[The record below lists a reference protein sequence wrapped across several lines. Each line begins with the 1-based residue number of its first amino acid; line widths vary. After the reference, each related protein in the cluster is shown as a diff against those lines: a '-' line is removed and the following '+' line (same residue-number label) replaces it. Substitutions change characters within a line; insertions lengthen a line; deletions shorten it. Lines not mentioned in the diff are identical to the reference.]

1 MVTLETVWQTGL
13 TFPNVEKSTSF
24 AEPALKVRGNL
35 MACVPTNKA
44 AEPNSILIR
53 IDRNDRPALLAED
66 PNLYYA
72 PDHYLGYDGVLVR
85 LQHLTPEIL
94 HDLLAM
100 AHKFVARKVPAARS
114 STRKSAPR
122 KPETEARKGLA
133 LKSPFLFGPN
143 PRQSKHPSSM

>member
-1 MVTLETVWQTGL
+1 
-13 TFPNVEKSTSF
+13 
-24 AEPALKVRGNL
+24 

-85 LQHLTPEIL
+85 LQNLTPEIL

-100 AHKFVARKVPAARS
+100 AHKFVTRKPPARS
-114 STRKSAPR
+114 RK
-122 KPETEARKGLA
+122 
-133 LKSPFLFGPN
+133 
-143 PRQSKHPSSM
+143 

>member
-13 TFPNVEKSTSF
+13 TFPNVEKSTTWG
-24 AEPALKVRGNL
+24 APALKVRGNL

-72 PDHYLGYDGVLVR
+72 PAHYLGYDGVLVR
-85 LQHLTPEIL
+85 LQHLTPAIL

-100 AHKFVARKVPAARS
+100 AHKFVARKVPAAAS
-114 STRKSAPR
+114 SKRKPAPR
-122 KPETEARKGLA
+122 KP
-133 LKSPFLFGPN
+133 SP
-143 PRQSKHPSSM
+143 RRSRS